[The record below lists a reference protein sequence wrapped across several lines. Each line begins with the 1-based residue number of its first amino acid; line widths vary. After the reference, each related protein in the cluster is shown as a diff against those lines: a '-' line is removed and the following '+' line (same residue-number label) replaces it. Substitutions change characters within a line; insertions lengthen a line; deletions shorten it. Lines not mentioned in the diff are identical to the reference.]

1 MSHDSIGE
9 GKGGSR
15 PIGKVTNH
23 QTIWKKGWRG
33 GEEDEE
39 RRKQRRKGDSSGIGR
54 RWREGK
60 MMKEAKKRKD

>member
-1 MSHDSIGE
+1 MSHYSIGE

-54 RWREGK
+54 R
-60 MMKEAKKRKD
+60 